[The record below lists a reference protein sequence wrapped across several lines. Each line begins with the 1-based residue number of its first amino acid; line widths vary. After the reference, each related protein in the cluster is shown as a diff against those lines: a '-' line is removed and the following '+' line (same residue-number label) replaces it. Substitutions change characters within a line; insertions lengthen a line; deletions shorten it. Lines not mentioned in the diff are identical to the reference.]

1 MLGDIFFLYPSINSM
16 IQYKQKQQIIKENVV
31 NARKRLLLK

>member
-1 MLGDIFFLYPSINSM
+1 MLDDIFIYPSINQM

-31 NARKRLLLK
+31 NARKRLL